1 MLSIS
6 KENTKE
12 RGFYLMMNY
21 IWSGIFLA
29 SFSYAA
35 FTGKLSAFGTAILE
49 SSQSAVTFM
58 ISLAGIMAM
67 WTGLMEVAERTGLI
81 RQLSKVLMP
90 FTRLL
95 FPKQEDPET
104 LSCIIMSFMANIFG
118 AGNSSTV
125 FALRTMERLDAQNK
139 HAASASND
147 MCTFAVVNMAFAPL
161 VPIVTIQIR
170 EALGS
175 EDPYSIVLPAL
186 ITAGITVLISI
197 VICKFME
204 RRSSARE
211 S

>member
-1 MLSIS
+1 
-6 KENTKE
+6 
-12 RGFYLMMNY
+12 MMNY

-35 FTGKLSAFGTAILE
+35 LSGNLSAFGTAIIE
-49 SSQSAVTFM
+49 SSQSAVTFV

-81 RQLSKVLMP
+81 RQLSGILMP
-90 FTRLL
+90 FTRIL
-95 FPKQEDPET
+95 FPNQKDPET

-125 FALRTMERLDAQNK
+125 FALRTMERLDAQNR
-139 HAASASND
+139 HASSASND

-170 EALGS
+170 EELGS

-186 ITAGITVLISI
+186 ITAGITVLLSI

-204 RRSSARE
+204 RRTSAHE

>member
-1 MLSIS
+1 
-6 KENTKE
+6 
-12 RGFYLMMNY
+12 MMNY

-35 FTGKLSAFGTAILE
+35 LSGNLSAFGTAIIE
-49 SSQSAVTFM
+49 SSQSAVTFV

-81 RQLSKVLMP
+81 RQLSGILMP
-90 FTRLL
+90 FTRIL
-95 FPKQEDPET
+95 FPNQKDPET

-118 AGNSSTV
+118 AGKSSTV
-125 FALRTMERLDAQNK
+125 FALRTMERLDAQNR

-170 EALGS
+170 EELGS

-186 ITAGITVLISI
+186 ITAGITVLLSI

-204 RRSSARE
+204 RRTSAHE

>member
-1 MLSIS
+1 
-6 KENTKE
+6 
-12 RGFYLMMNY
+12 MMNY

-35 FTGKLSAFGTAILE
+35 LSGNLSAFGTAIIE
-49 SSQSAVTFM
+49 SSQSAVTFV

-81 RQLSKVLMP
+81 RQLSGILMP
-90 FTRLL
+90 FTRIL
-95 FPKQEDPET
+95 FPNQKDPET

-125 FALRTMERLDAQNK
+125 FALRTMERLDAQNR

-170 EALGS
+170 EELGS

-186 ITAGITVLISI
+186 ITAGITVLLSI

-204 RRSSARE
+204 RRTSAHE

>member
-1 MLSIS
+1 
-6 KENTKE
+6 
-12 RGFYLMMNY
+12 MMNY

-35 FTGKLSAFGTAILE
+35 LSGNLSAFGTAIIE
-49 SSQSAVTFM
+49 SSQSAVTFV
-58 ISLAGIMAM
+58 INLAGIMAM

-81 RQLSKVLMP
+81 RQLSGMLMP
-90 FTRLL
+90 FTRIL
-95 FPKQEDPET
+95 FPNQKDPET

-125 FALRTMERLDAQNK
+125 FALRTMERLDAQNR

-170 EALGS
+170 EDLGS

-186 ITAGITVLISI
+186 ITAGITVLLSI

-204 RRSSARE
+204 RRTSAHE